1 MRKLIYLAVVI
12 MCALVSVSAQVS
24 AQVSADR
31 KQYVEDKSASLR
43 VEKVPATIVEEN
55 SLPHTSYSYSIDDFK
70 PGVVRVGPRTTY
82 LKQGLRTDEVVYLL
96 GKPVSI
102 SERTEKGVVM
112 ATYEFQRGEGRVL
125 IAEFE
130 NNRLVHTQMETRPEQ
145 PAISDKL

>member
-1 MRKLIYLAVVI
+1 MRKLIFMVVVI
-12 MCALVSVSAQVS
+12 MWAMVSVSAQVS
-24 AQVSADR
+24 VQVSADR
-31 KQYVEDKSASLR
+31 KQYLEDKGASLR

-82 LKQGLRTDEVVYLL
+82 LKQGLRTDEVVQVL
-96 GKPVSI
+96 GKPVSV
-102 SERTEKGVVM
+102 SERIEKGVVM

-130 NNRLVHTQMETRPEQ
+130 NNLLVHSQMETRVEQ
-145 PAISDKL
+145 PTMSDKL

>member
-1 MRKLIYLAVVI
+1 MVVVI
-12 MCALVSVSAQVS
+12 MCAMVSVC

-31 KQYVEDKSASLR
+31 KQYVEEKSVSLR
-43 VEKVPATIVEEN
+43 VEKVPATVVEVN

-82 LKQGLRTDEVVYLL
+82 LKEGLRTDEVVQLL

-112 ATYEFQRGEGRVL
+112 ATYEFQRGEGRLL

-130 NNRLVHTQMETRPEQ
+130 NNRLVHSQMETRAEQ
-145 PAISDKL
+145 PTMSDKL